1 MELSYSNLISL
12 LEHSHP
18 LFHIG
23 LLLLCGY
30 VGGMLANLLKAPR
43 VSGYIVTGMLLSP
56 SILGAFHEELVKE
69 DLVIITDMALGI
81 IAFSIGGTLEL
92 TRLKRLGKHIF
103 WITLVQAIA
112 AFFLA
117 TAVIATFFPMIHGSE
132 FSFRGV
138 YLPLAIVIGAIS
150 AATAPAATLA
160 IIHEYKAKG
169 PLTTILLGVVT
180 LDDGLTI
187 LFYSF
192 AVTVA
197 RSLITQDPLSW
208 HSMLI
213 VPSLHILIALALGG
227 VVGLCIGKL
236 IRFISRREAMLG
248 VMVGSIFLTS
258 GLALSLKSSPLLAN
272 MVLGF
277 MVANFVRHGEDL
289 FGVVEGIEESIFMM
303 FFTLAGAHLDLSV
316 IGTAGWLALLIVIGR
331 FSGKFLGT
339 RLGAQISH
347 APETVK
353 KYLGLGLLPKAGV
366 TVGLVLIAAKDL
378 FGTTPISEV
387 MVSAVLGSVIIN
399 ELLSPPLARYALV
412 KSGEIGQT

>member
-1 MELSYSNLISL
+1 MELPYHNLINL
-12 LEHSHP
+12 LKQSHP

-30 VGGMLANLLKAPR
+30 VGGKIANLLKAPR
-43 VSGYIVTGMLLSP
+43 VSGYLVAGMLLSP
-56 SILGAFHEELVKE
+56 SILGIFHEELVKD
-69 DLVIITDMALGI
+69 DLTIITDMALGI

-92 TRLKRLGKHIF
+92 TRLQRLGKHIF

-112 AFFLA
+112 AFFLT
-117 TAVIATFFPMIHGSE
+117 TAVIAIFFPMIQGSE
-132 FSFRGV
+132 FSFLGV
-138 YLPLAIVIGAIS
+138 YLPMAIVIGAIS

-169 PLTTILLGVVT
+169 PLTIILLGVVT

-192 AVTVA
+192 AVAIA

-208 HSMLI
+208 HNMLT
-213 VPSLHILIALALGG
+213 VPSLHIAIALALGG
-227 VVGLCIGKL
+227 AVGLCIRML
-236 IRFISRREAMLG
+236 IRFIPRREALLG
-248 VMVGSIFLTS
+248 VMVGCIFLTS

-277 MVANFVRHGEDL
+277 MVVNFVRHGEDL
-289 FGVVEGIEESIFMM
+289 FAVVESIEESIFMM
-303 FFTLAGAHLDLSV
+303 FFTLAGAHLDLAV
-316 IGTAGWLALLIVIGR
+316 MQAAGWLAVLLTVSR
-331 FSGKFLGT
+331 FSGKLLGT
-339 RLGAQISH
+339 RLGARISH

-353 KYLGLGLLPKAGV
+353 KYLGLGLLPTAGV
-366 TVGLVLIAAKDL
+366 AIGLVLMATDL
-378 FGTTPISEV
+378 FVSSRISEV

-399 ELLSPPLARYALV
+399 ELLSPLLVRYALV
-412 KSGEIGQT
+412 KSGEAGQT